1 VNRVVQLISDGVHGL
16 IHDILHNR
24 KPDLLPDAVEFAQ
37 ADVLLFAPPRERNKN
52 MFMELLPNIVQ
63 DLFIEART
71 VHRFIP
77 SLALRTLW
85 CA

>member
-1 VNRVVQLISDGVHGL
+1 VQLLSDGVHGL

-24 KPDLLPDAVEFAQ
+24 TPDLLPDSVEFAQ
-37 ADVLLFAPPRERNKN
+37 ADVLLFAPPHERDKN
-52 MFMELLPNIVQ
+52 MFKELLPNIVQ
-63 DLFIEART
+63 DLFTEART

-77 SLALRTLW
+77 SLTLRALW